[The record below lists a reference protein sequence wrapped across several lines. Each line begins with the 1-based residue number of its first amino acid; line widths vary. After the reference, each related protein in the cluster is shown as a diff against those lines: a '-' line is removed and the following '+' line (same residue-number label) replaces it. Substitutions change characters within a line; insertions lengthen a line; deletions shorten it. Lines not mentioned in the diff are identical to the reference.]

1 MEQNKARFSFK
12 ISLSTDTV
20 NCDGTKL
27 LNCFTFGKPQFIK
40 KIANNL
46 FLYYMV
52 DITLSLLVIYYFFFF
67 HCMSAE
73 VPRKTQVCHTTLLSD
88 LQVKQFT
95 QAKMWSNWNI
105 PYPNTQGL
113 KLHILAWQDSTGIFS
128 QGKKEEEKHFEV
140 TRKDRSDLEKKHP

>member
-52 DITLSLLVIYYFFFF
+52 DITLSLLVIYYFFFSTACLLRF
-67 HCMSAE
+67 QEKPKCVIQHCFLI
-73 VPRKTQVCHTTLLSD
+73 C
-88 LQVKQFT
+88 
-95 QAKMWSNWNI
+95 
-105 PYPNTQGL
+105 
-113 KLHILAWQDSTGIFS
+113 KLNSLHRQKCGAIGIFPTQTLRDS
-128 QGKKEEEKHFEV
+128 NCTFQPGRTPLVFLA
-140 TRKDRSDLEKKHP
+140 REKKKKKNILK